1 MEKIAILA
9 DSGCQIPVGSKEDQ
23 GIFIVPLTITM
34 DEKSYLDDLEIHSE
48 DVFKRMEKDGIM
60 VMTSQPS
67 TGSLQE
73 AVQKIKEQ
81 GYSHIIGLPIATG
94 LSSTM
99 NGMKLA
105 CDRNA
110 CNFSRYKRYCK

>member
-48 DVFKRMEKDGIM
+48 DDF
-60 VMTSQPS
+60 
-67 TGSLQE
+67 
-73 AVQKIKEQ
+73 
-81 GYSHIIGLPIATG
+81 
-94 LSSTM
+94 
-99 NGMKLA
+99 
-105 CDRNA
+105 
-110 CNFSRYKRYCK
+110 

>member
-94 LSSTM
+94 LSSTS
-99 NGMKLA
+99 
-105 CDRNA
+105 
-110 CNFSRYKRYCK
+110 FSRISFISSGDFPS